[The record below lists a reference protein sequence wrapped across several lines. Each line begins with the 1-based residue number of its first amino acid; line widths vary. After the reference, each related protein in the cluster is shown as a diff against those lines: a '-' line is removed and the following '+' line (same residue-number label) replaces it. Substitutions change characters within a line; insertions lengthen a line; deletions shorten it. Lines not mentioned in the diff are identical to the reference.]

1 MILRILFFLALLL
14 FLPIWG
20 IDRMSLR
27 RRWRKYWRW
36 ALYLP
41 NVVLFAALSYV
52 AASESYTVEATYWKG
67 LLLTW
72 TLCIAIPEALVALLM
87 LPGLFFRRRP
97 RVRCFIHGFA
107 YSAGAVGLAIMLYG
121 FTLGYRQLVVKDFN
135 YVSARLPKAF
145 DGYRVVQ
152 FSDLHLGTFN
162 GDTTVVR
169 SIVDQINALDAD
181 LVVFTGDLV
190 NTAGKE
196 LAPYTHLLGKI
207 RARDGVMAVM
217 GNHDYSHY
225 YRWTTAADSL
235 QDVEQFKQGV
245 RSMGW
250 RLLLNENAIVRRG
263 ADSIAVLGVE
273 NDGRPPFPALG
284 DLDKAQAGLADHC
297 FRLLL
302 SHDPSH
308 WLRRVV
314 PETRIDLT
322 LSGHTHGM
330 QFRVGNFSPAVWFYP
345 QWGGAY
351 RQDDGRTLYVSL
363 GVGEA
368 LLPFR
373 FGAWPEVN
381 RIVLRTADGNE

>member
-1 MILRILFFLALLL
+1 MILRILFFLGLLL
-14 FLPIWG
+14 FLPLWG

-27 RRWRKYWRW
+27 HHWKKPWRW
-36 ALYLP
+36 ALFLP
-41 NVVLFAALSYV
+41 NVALFAALAYV
-52 AASESYTVEATYWKG
+52 AAFESYTIEATYWKG

-72 TLCIAIPEALVALLM
+72 TLCIAIPEAEVALLM
-87 LPGLFFRRRP
+87 LPGFFFRRRP
-97 RVRCFIHGFA
+97 RVRRYIHGFA
-107 YSAGAVGLAIMLYG
+107 YAVGAVGLAITLYG
-121 FTLGYRQLVVKDFN
+121 FTLGYRQLVVKDFD
-135 YVSARLPKAF
+135 YVSARLPQAF

-169 SIVDQINALDAD
+169 SIVDRINALDAD

-190 NTAGKE
+190 NTTGME
-196 LAPYTHLLGKI
+196 LAPYTRLLGQI

-235 QDVEQFKQGV
+235 QDVKRFKEGV
-245 RSMGW
+245 KSMSW
-250 RLLLNENAIVRRG
+250 RLLLNENEVVRRG

-284 DLDKAQAGLADHC
+284 DLDKAQEGLDDPC

-330 QFRVGNFSPAVWFYP
+330 QFQIGSFSPAAWFYP

-373 FGAWPEVN
+373 FGAWPEIN
-381 RIVLRTADGNE
+381 QIVLRTADGCE